1 MSVKPIR
8 SSVQHLLSAAAVVV
22 SYVAAVFISRYLRI
36 EPESLVRILAFLTL
50 LLSVKYRKTHGRLK
64 KPEMACIS
72 VFSFLLGVSIVLG
85 YHIVIEGSAYSG
97 LMGENYISAY
107 TIVDALALI
116 LIPLGLYP
124 VLSSVFQLLK
134 NSCEKQ

>member
-50 LLSVKYRKTHGRLK
+50 LLSVK
-64 KPEMACIS
+64 
-72 VFSFLLGVSIVLG
+72 
-85 YHIVIEGSAYSG
+85 
-97 LMGENYISAY
+97 
-107 TIVDALALI
+107 
-116 LIPLGLYP
+116 
-124 VLSSVFQLLK
+124 
-134 NSCEKQ
+134 

>member
-50 LLSVKYRKTHGRLK
+50 LLSVKYRKTHGDLRSQK
-64 KPEMACIS
+64 WRVSP
-72 VFSFLLGVSIVLG
+72 FFLFFWEFL
-85 YHIVIEGSAYSG
+85 
-97 LMGENYISAY
+97 
-107 TIVDALALI
+107 
-116 LIPLGLYP
+116 
-124 VLSSVFQLLK
+124 
-134 NSCEKQ
+134 